1 MVESVSKEREVDARG
16 NCSKCGGTHYGTGWY
31 CPMSAEPGDE
41 ARVKAVTPDAG
52 VASAPEARGSVTG
65 APLSSK
71 HSSTWFR
78 VEVHDEGGP
87 LVAIEPE
94 MLAGRPVTEG
104 DADTIRRAIRH
115 LQGFIGAPDET
126 PGWQS
131 MESAPKDQYIL
142 ALVPVNQIWMSSVP
156 ETKLRPVVVKWGG
169 DYELWGMPGLGGLK
183 PVSWRSIDMPS
194 PLKASACPTCAAPG
208 GVRPC
213 ADKWHL

>member
-126 PGWQS
+126 TAVQEPPGVPTAPALWRAVSHLLSHWDAHRKCFELCGTVIAELQAAFAA
-131 MESAPKDQYIL
+131 SAAPGH
-142 ALVPVNQIWMSSVP
+142 P
-156 ETKLRPVVVKWGG
+156 EPPP
-169 DYELWGMPGLGGLK
+169 E
-183 PVSWRSIDMPS
+183 
-194 PLKASACPTCAAPG
+194 KASACPTCAATG